1 MRILLN
7 GQPLDL
13 PETITVAA
21 LLQHLGHGERRIA
34 VEVNRR
40 IVPRSAHVEHRLA
53 PGDQVEL
60 VEAFGGG

>member
-13 PETITVAA
+13 PDAITVAG

-34 VEVNRR
+34 VEVNRQ
-40 IVPRSAHVEHRLA
+40 IVPRSAHARQQLA